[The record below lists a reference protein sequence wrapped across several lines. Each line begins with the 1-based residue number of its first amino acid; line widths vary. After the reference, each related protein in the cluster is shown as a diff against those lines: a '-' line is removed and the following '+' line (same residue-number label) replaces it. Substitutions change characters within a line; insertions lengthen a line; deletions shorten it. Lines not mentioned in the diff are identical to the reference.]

1 MRYVTTRYQSQQ
13 RDLIYRIYVTNCLRI
28 ITENTAKQAG
38 GNYMTAEYTDLIH
51 PKKKDDKTG
60 NEIVAEFIESSG
72 IKVV

>member
-51 PKKKDDKTG
+51 PKKKEDKTG
-60 NEIVAEFIESSG
+60 NEIVAEFIQSSG

>member
-28 ITENTAKQAG
+28 MTENTAKQFG
-38 GNYMTAEYTDLIH
+38 GNYVTAEYEDLIK
-51 PKKKDDKTG
+51 PKKKDNRTG
-60 NEIVAEFIESSG
+60 NEIAADVIRNAG

>member
-28 ITENTAKQAG
+28 MTENTAKQAG
-38 GNYMTAEYTDLIH
+38 GNYMTAEYMDLIH
-51 PKKKDDKTG
+51 PKKKDNRTG
-60 NEIVAEFIESSG
+60 NEIAADVIRNAG

>member
-28 ITENTAKQAG
+28 MTENTAKQAG
-38 GNYMTAEYTDLIH
+38 GNNMTAEYTDLIH
-51 PKKKDDKTG
+51 PKKKDNRTG
-60 NEIVAEFIESSG
+60 NEIAADVIRNAG

>member
-28 ITENTAKQAG
+28 MTENTAKQVG
-38 GNYMTAEYTDLIH
+38 GSYMTAEYEDLIH
-51 PKKKDDKTG
+51 PKKKDDRSG
-60 NEIVAEFIESSG
+60 NEIAADVIRNAG

>member
-28 ITENTAKQAG
+28 MTENTAKQVC
-38 GNYMTAEYTDLIH
+38 GNYITAEYEDLIH
-51 PKKKDDKTG
+51 PKKKDNRNG
-60 NEIVAEFIESSG
+60 NEIAADVILNAG

>member
-28 ITENTAKQAG
+28 MTENTAKQAG

-51 PKKKDDKTG
+51 PKKKDNRTG
-60 NEIVAEFIESSG
+60 NEIAADVIRNTG

>member
-28 ITENTAKQAG
+28 MTENTAKQSG
-38 GNYMTAEYTDLIH
+38 GNYMTAESEDLIK
-51 PKKKDDKTG
+51 PKKKDNRTG
-60 NEIVAEFIESSG
+60 NEIAADVIRNAG

>member
-28 ITENTAKQAG
+28 MTENTAKQAG
-38 GNYMTAEYTDLIH
+38 GNYMTDEYTDLIH
-51 PKKKDDKTG
+51 PKKKDNRTG
-60 NEIVAEFIESSG
+60 NEIAADVIRNAG

>member
-60 NEIVAEFIESSG
+60 NEIVADFIQSSG

>member
-28 ITENTAKQAG
+28 ITENTAKHVG
-38 GNYMTAEYTDLIH
+38 GNYISAEYEDLIN
-51 PKKKDDKTG
+51 PKKKDNRTG
-60 NEIVAEFIESSG
+60 DEIAADVIRNAG

>member
-1 MRYVTTRYQSQQ
+1 MRYAIARYQSQQ

-60 NEIVAEFIESSG
+60 NEIVADFIQNSG

>member
-38 GNYMTAEYTDLIH
+38 GNYMTAEYTDLIR

-60 NEIVAEFIESSG
+60 NEIVADFIQSSG

>member
-28 ITENTAKQAG
+28 ITENTAKQDG

-60 NEIVAEFIESSG
+60 NEIVADFIQNSG